1 MSVDLFELEADMN
14 ADSPNGPEQLWSAR
28 HHLGTI
34 HDFARARLA
43 SPWAVLGTVMLRA
56 LATVPPNVTLPP
68 LVGGRASLNL
78 FTALVGASGS
88 GKGAAMRAA
97 ADAVAIVQPVPVMPL
112 GSGEGLV
119 RAYAI
124 RETEEVDGERV
135 PVTRM
140 VNTTI
145 LFEVSEVDHLGAQ
158 GQRTGSTLMPQLRSA
173 YSGEQ
178 LGSTYAATEKSV
190 VLQPHTYRLGM
201 IAGVQP
207 ARSGILLHDAD
218 GGTPQRFVW
227 LPTTDPAP
235 SLGVDEPAPYR
246 LPSAPWPTG
255 PWSIGVPAEAAQA
268 IRQKRVSTLRGDAD
282 PLDGHAMQTRL
293 KVAAALA
300 VLDGRQSVSR
310 DDWRLAGF
318 VMVKSDESRAVCV
331 AALSNLERQR
341 ARTQGQADAERADA
355 RALHQRA
362 KGIDRIAALIVQH
375 VIANPD
381 GITEGE
387 LNRRLASRDRPFLA
401 EAIGRAMDAGQI
413 ERSGAEVFPCF

>member
-14 ADSPNGPEQLWSAR
+14 ADTPDGPEQLWSAR
-28 HHLGTI
+28 PHLGAI

-97 ADAVAIVQPVPVMPL
+97 ADAVTIVQRIPVMPL

-190 VLQPHTYRLGM
+190 VLQPH
-201 IAGVQP
+201 
-207 ARSGILLHDAD
+207 
-218 GGTPQRFVW
+218 
-227 LPTTDPAP
+227 
-235 SLGVDEPAPYR
+235 
-246 LPSAPWPTG
+246 
-255 PWSIGVPAEAAQA
+255 
-268 IRQKRVSTLRGDAD
+268 
-282 PLDGHAMQTRL
+282 
-293 KVAAALA
+293 
-300 VLDGRQSVSR
+300 
-310 DDWRLAGF
+310 
-318 VMVKSDESRAVCV
+318 
-331 AALSNLERQR
+331 
-341 ARTQGQADAERADA
+341 
-355 RALHQRA
+355 
-362 KGIDRIAALIVQH
+362 
-375 VIANPD
+375 
-381 GITEGE
+381 
-387 LNRRLASRDRPFLA
+387 
-401 EAIGRAMDAGQI
+401 
-413 ERSGAEVFPCF
+413 